1 MRLVS
6 DKILQHFN
14 FRQWIS
20 LSIQL
25 LFAATIFAQFP
36 ERPSPPRLVNDFA
49 NFLSAEER
57 QQLENKLVAY
67 DDSTSSQIA
76 IVTITDLG
84 DFDKSQY
91 AFELAEKWGIGREH
105 KNNGILIL
113 ASKEQRAFFIATGY
127 GLEDVLPDAI
137 CKRITERIVIP
148 NFKNGNFYA
157 GFDEATDEIIAR
169 STGKFVSEK
178 GDKTER
184 KQGFPTWAI
193 IIIII
198 VFIIIVSGSASN
210 GGKGGNTISRRGSG
224 PIIWGGG
231 GGFGGGSSSGGGGFG
246 GFGGGSFGGGGAGGN
261 W

>member
-6 DKILQHFN
+6 DKFLQHFN

-20 LSIQL
+20 FSVAVI
-25 LFAATIFAQFP
+25 FAANSFAQFP

-49 NFLSAEER
+49 NFLSVEER

-84 DFDKSQY
+84 AYDESQY
-91 AFELAEKWGIGREH
+91 AFELAEKWGIGRKH

-113 ASKEQRAFFIATGY
+113 ASKEQRAVFIATGY

-137 CKRITERIVIP
+137 CKRIVERIVIP

-157 GFDEATDEIIAR
+157 GFDEATDEIISR
-169 STGKFVSEK
+169 STGKYVNEK
-178 GDKTER
+178 SDR
-184 KQGFPTWAI
+184 KEGLPTWAI

-198 VFIIIVSGSASN
+198 VFIIIVSGSASG
-210 GGKGGNTISRRGSG
+210 GGKGGNTISRRGSSG
-224 PIIWGGG
+224 PIFWGG
-231 GGFGGGSSSGGGGFG
+231 GGFGGGGSSSGGGFG
-246 GFGGGSFGGGGAGGN
+246 GFGGGSFGGGGAGGR

>member
-1 MRLVS
+1 MSLVS
-6 DKILQHFN
+6 DKFLQHFN
-14 FRQWIS
+14 FKQWIS
-20 LSIQL
+20 LFIAVII
-25 LFAATIFAQFP
+25 AANIFAQFP

-49 NFLSAEER
+49 NFLSAEEQ

-67 DDSTSSQIA
+67 DDSTSNQIA

-113 ASKEQRAFFIATGY
+113 SSKEQRAFFIATGY

-169 STGKFVSEK
+169 STGKFANEK
-178 GDKTER
+178 SDR
-184 KQGFPTWAI
+184 KQGLPTWAI
-193 IIIII
+193 ILIII
-198 VFIIIVSGSASN
+198 VFIIIVSGSAS
-210 GGKGGNTISRRGSG
+210 GGGNGGNTLSRRGVG
-224 PIIWGGG
+224 PVIWGG
-231 GGFGGGSSSGGGGFG
+231 GGFGGGSDSGGFG
-246 GFGGGSFGGGGAGGN
+246 GFGGGSFGGGGASGS

>member
-1 MRLVS
+1 MSLVS
-6 DKILQHFN
+6 GKILQHIKFK
-14 FRQWIS
+14 QWI
-20 LSIQL
+20 L
-25 LFAATIFAQFP
+25 AAIAMILAANIFAQFP

-76 IVTITDLG
+76 IVTISDLG

-91 AFELAEKWGIGREH
+91 AFELAEKWGIGRKH

-137 CKRITERIVIP
+137 CKRIVERIVIP
-148 NFKNGNFYA
+148 NFKNGNYYA

-169 STGKFVSEK
+169 SSGKFTNEKSEK
-178 GDKTER
+178 KKGL
-184 KQGFPTWAI
+184 PSWAI
-193 IIIII
+193 ILMIIL
-198 VFIIIVSGSASN
+198 FIFIVSGSASN
-210 GGKGGNTISRRGSG
+210 RGNGGNTISRGGSG
-224 PIIWGGG
+224 PVIWGG
-231 GGFGGGSSSGGGGFG
+231 GGFGGRGSGGGGSGFG

>member
-1 MRLVS
+1 MSLVS
-6 DKILQHFN
+6 DKFLQHFN
-14 FRQWIS
+14 FKQWIS
-20 LSIQL
+20 LSIAVII
-25 LFAATIFAQFP
+25 AANIFAQFR

-67 DDSTSSQIA
+67 DDSTSNQIA

-91 AFELAEKWGIGREH
+91 AFELAEKWGIGRQH

-113 ASKEQRAFFIATGY
+113 ASKQQRAFFIATGY

-169 STGKFVSEK
+169 STGKFVNEK
-178 GDKTER
+178 SDR
-184 KQGFPTWAI
+184 KQGLPTWAI

-198 VFIIIVSGSASN
+198 VFIIIVSGSASGRGN
-210 GGKGGNTISRRGSG
+210 GGNTLSRRGVG
-224 PIIWGGG
+224 PVIWGG
-231 GGFGGGSSSGGGGFG
+231 GGFGGGSSSGGGGGFG

>member
-1 MRLVS
+1 MKLVS
-6 DKILQHFN
+6 DKFLLRFN

-20 LSIQL
+20 LSVAMI
-25 LFAATIFAQFP
+25 FAANIFAQFP

-49 NFLSAEER
+49 NFLSPSER

-84 DFDKSQY
+84 VYEESQY
-91 AFELAEKWGIGREH
+91 AFELAEKWGIGRKH

-113 ASKEQRAFFIATGY
+113 ASKEPRAVFIATGY

-137 CKRITERIVIP
+137 CKRIVERIVIP

-169 STGKFVSEK
+169 STGKFVNEK
-178 GDKTER
+178 SDKEE
-184 KQGFPTWAI
+184 GLPTWAI
-193 IIIII
+193 ILIIIL
-198 VFIIIVSGSASN
+198 FILIVSSAASK

-224 PIIWGGG
+224 PVIWGG
-231 GGFGGGSSSGGGGFG
+231 GGFGGGGRSSSGGGFG
-246 GFGGGSFGGGGAGGN
+246 GFGGGSFGGGGAGGR